1 STHPMRASSL
11 PLRHRVG
18 QLLIMGLEGPEISP
32 ATGRLLTSMHPA
44 GVILFARNIQSPH
57 QCAQLLR
64 ICQTAVKTPLFRCI
78 DLEGGTVDRLRNVIA
93 PAPSVADVV
102 RTDSDALFEEHGR
115 IIGEE
120 VRALGFNV
128 DFAPVLDL
136 DLPPSRNVLT
146 SRTVSADPHQIV
158 RYARNFFKGLAQ
170 SKILGCGKHFP
181 GLGGANLDTHKE
193 LPAIQRTWKQIWSE
207 DLLPYREL
215 RKNVPFVMVA
225 HATYPRAV
233 KDDGIPS
240 SLSKYWIAAVLRK
253 KVGFQGLVISDDL
266 EMGGV
271 LAAASMEEAAL
282 NTIRAGSD
290 IFLVCQKEEFV
301 WRCYEAVLQEAE
313 RNRKFASLVTRAA
326 DRVLKLKSSNKAL
339 KQITVQEPGAAEVE
353 QLRAAM
359 QRFNDEVQRESAA
372 ARA

>member
-1 STHPMRASSL
+1 
-11 PLRHRVG
+11 
-18 QLLIMGLEGPEISP
+18 MGLEGPEISP

-193 LPAIQRTWKQIWSE
+193 LPAIQRTWEEMWSQ
-207 DLLPYREL
+207 DLNPYRQL
-215 RKNVPFVMVA
+215 RRIMPFVMVA
-225 HATYPRAV
+225 HATYPRAIRGED
-233 KDDGIPS
+233 KTPA
-240 SLSKYWIAAVLRK
+240 SLSKRWISDVLRK
-253 KVGFQGLVISDDL
+253 QIGYRGLVISDDL

-282 NTIRAGSD
+282 GTIRAGAD
-290 IFLVCQKEEFV
+290 MFLVCQKEEFV
-301 WRCYEAVLQEAE
+301 WRSYEAVLQEAE
-313 RNRKFASLVTRAA
+313 RNRRFAELVTRAA
-326 DRVLKLKSSNKAL
+326 DRVLRFKKSSLAIRKTSTREL
-339 KQITVQEPGAAEVE
+339 DPDRIQELARN
-353 QLRAAM
+353 LRA
-359 QRFNDEVQRESAA
+359 FTDEVRQKAA
-372 ARA
+372 ASSA

>member
-1 STHPMRASSL
+1 MKAASL
-11 PLRHRVG
+11 PLRHQVG
-18 QLLIMGLEGPEISP
+18 QLVIMGLEGPEVSP
-32 ATGRLLTSMHPA
+32 ATGRLLTSMHPG

-64 ICQTAVKTPLFRCI
+64 ICQTAVKTALFRCI
-78 DLEGGTVDRLRNVIA
+78 DLEGGTVDRLRNIIA

-102 RTDSDALFEEHGR
+102 AAGSEKLFEKHGR
-115 IIGEE
+115 VIGDE
-120 VRALGFNV
+120 VRTLGFNV
-128 DFAPVLDL
+128 DFAPVFDL
-136 DLPPSRNVLT
+136 NLPESRGVLT
-146 SRTVSADPHQIV
+146 SRTVSADAREVI
-158 RYARNFFKGLAQ
+158 RYAKKFLKGLSSANVV
-170 SKILGCGKHFP
+170 GCGKHFP

-193 LPAIQRTWKQIWSE
+193 LPAIQRDWKQLWSE

-215 RKNVPFVMVA
+215 RKLVPFVMVA
-225 HATYPRAV
+225 HAMYPKAV
-233 KDDGIPS
+233 KENGTPA
-240 SLSKYWIAAVLRK
+240 SLSKRWIGDVLRK
-253 KVGFQGLVISDDL
+253 KIGYQGLVISDDL

-282 NTIRAGSD
+282 ETIRAGAD

-339 KQITVQEPGAAEVE
+339 KQMTVQDPGAAEVE
-353 QLRAAM
+353 QLKATM
-359 QRFNDEVQRESAA
+359 QRFSEEVQRESAA
-372 ARA
+372 AQA